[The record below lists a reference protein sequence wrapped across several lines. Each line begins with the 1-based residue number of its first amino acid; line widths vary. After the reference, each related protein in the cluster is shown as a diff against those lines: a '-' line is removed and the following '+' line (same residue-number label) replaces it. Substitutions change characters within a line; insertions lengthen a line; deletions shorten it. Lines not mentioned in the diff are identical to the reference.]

1 MDDAHLIQLNDA
13 DEVLYVS
20 CGENF
25 APPVTVAPPHTGTVT
40 TALTLAAA
48 TFAFGSAGS
57 VNLGEAGGLA
67 AVSPPA
73 PAPAAAPAPA
83 PASASVKG
91 GAGAKVREQQAAA
104 ERSAARTAERFAEID
119 RERERRERAAA
130 EARLVARLERAAAG
144 VAEPAL
150 NCQLRALQQ
159 RKGYTQA
166 QIGLLLGIS
175 GSGVSNWLNGVRMT
189 PDAVAALDARVAAL
203 LVAEAAETG
212 TAVGES
218 GAPTSSSGDE
228 AAGWAEL
235 QQEQQQQQQQ
245 QRRAA
250 PGAAETRF
258 AAAGSKP
265 AVAKRRR
272 AEASTGSDGEEGDEE
287 SSEDE
292 WSEGESDEGEDGA
305 DGPAAGEE
313 NDVYV
318 VERILERRHFD
329 QDRIL
334 YRIRWLG
341 FGVKDD
347 TWEPRANIAPAL
359 VRAFNAK
366 LGYKSDDEDDED
378 DGEEGEEDEEDGGGA
393 GQQLPTTPPPQQRQ
407 QQQRAPGDPSDTPP
421 GAPRAAAAFVL
432 GADDVNGVQE
442 GALAGA
448 DGPEPARSEDGAGR
462 EVLRLLAEQDQPQPQ
477 TQPQPPQL
485 QPCEQKARRGAKAP
499 RCLLAVGDAIE
510 AKYGGIKSTGAW
522 FPGTV
527 VAVSHDGG
535 VLEGSLTYSIDYD
548 DGDQER
554 GVLPRFV
561 RPLKADGAVAGEAT
575 HTPLL
580 PGPPAM
586 GQAVGGAVGAAVR
599 IAYCSMR
606 HAMRLR
612 PAPRGELG
620 GELTCDGCQAS
631 IAAAAR
637 YSCGR
642 CDFDYCAACG
652 EARSTP
658 ATAAEKAAD
667 KRTLDEADFPDA
679 KRLALDSPA
688 AVPEVV
694 D

>member
-1 MDDAHLIQLNDA
+1 M
-13 DEVLYVS
+13 
-20 CGENF
+20 
-25 APPVTVAPPHTGTVT
+25 
-40 TALTLAAA
+40 
-48 TFAFGSAGS
+48 
-57 VNLGEAGGLA
+57 
-67 AVSPPA
+67 
-73 PAPAAAPAPA
+73 
-83 PASASVKG
+83 
-91 GAGAKVREQQAAA
+91 
-104 ERSAARTAERFAEID
+104 
-119 RERERRERAAA
+119 
-130 EARLVARLERAAAG
+130 
-144 VAEPAL
+144 
-150 NCQLRALQQ
+150 
-159 RKGYTQA
+159 
-166 QIGLLLGIS
+166 
-175 GSGVSNWLNGVRMT
+175 SNWLNGVRMA
-189 PDAVAALDARVAAL
+189 PDAVATLDVRVAAL

-212 TAVGES
+212 AAVGES
-218 GAPTSSSGDE
+218 GAPANGSDGE
-228 AAGWAEL
+228 AAGWAEEL
-235 QQEQQQQQQQ
+235 QRQQST
-245 QRRAA
+245 A
-250 PGAAETRF
+250 PGAAETAF
-258 AAAGSKP
+258 AAATTAFATALSKP
-265 AVAKRRR
+265 AAAKRRR

-313 NDVYV
+313 NVYV
-318 VERILERRHFD
+318 VERILERRHS
-329 QDRIL
+329 L

-366 LGYKSDDEDDED
+366 LGYKSDDEDEED
-378 DGEEGEEDEEDGGGA
+378 DGEGGEEDESDSDGA
-393 GQQLPTTPPPQQRQ
+393 GQQLPTTPPPPQRQ
-407 QQQRAPGDPSDTPP
+407 QQQLAAADDPSDTPP
-421 GAPRAAAAFVL
+421 GAPRGVAAFVPE
-432 GADDVNGVQE
+432 ADDMDDVQE
-442 GALAGA
+442 CTAA
-448 DGPEPARSEDGAGR
+448 DVDGSEPARTEDGTGR
-462 EVLRLLAEQDQPQPQ
+462 EVFRLLAKQNQP
-477 TQPQPPQL
+477 QPQPPQT
-485 QPCEQKARRGAKAP
+485 QKQTQTQTCEHKAPRGAKAT
-499 RCLLAVGDAIE
+499 RRLLSVGEAIE

-522 FPGTV
+522 FPGTI
-527 VAVSHDGG
+527 VAVGHDGG

-580 PGPPAM
+580 LGPPAV
-586 GQAVGGAVGAAVR
+586 GQAVGGAAGGAVR

-620 GELTCDGCQAS
+620 RKLACDGCQAS
-631 IAAAAR
+631 IAAAAPC

-652 EARSTP
+652 EARATP
-658 ATAAEKAAD
+658 ATAAERAAD

-688 AVPEVV
+688 AVPEIV